1 MQFALKQ
8 SSSVLPLAIVLLVF
22 AANAQA
28 QPTTP
33 ELPAPP
39 PMRFVTHGDRAQLNS
54 AKDPKARVRMT
65 IELAE
70 AQLAHM
76 EELTSHKMFPE
87 ASAVLGNY
95 LGLLEDV

>member
-1 MQFALKQ
+1 MQSALKQ
-8 SSSVLPLAIVLLVF
+8 ISSVLPLAIVLLVF
-22 AANAQA
+22 AANAHA
-28 QPTTP
+28 QPATP

-54 AKDPKARVRMT
+54 VTDPKARVRLT

-70 AQLAHM
+70 AHPTHM

-87 ASAVLGNY
+87 AQEVLGNY
-95 LGLLEDV
+95 LGLIED